1 MRSFESITQG
11 LRSIF
16 ENKLR
21 SSLTLLG
28 IMIGIAAVLA
38 MVSISDGARAIIL
51 EDIERFGGS
60 SQFMMFR
67 TSMIQK
73 NGRWVR
79 NSSPE
84 YFVYDDVLAIERECP
99 SVEIVIPRIPQWWG
113 TRITTGEGS
122 SARETRAGY
131 QGVTP
136 AMMEG
141 MAWYPEVGRFVE
153 ESDKVD
159 WNRAAILGQTVVNE
173 LFGEEDPLG
182 HEIRVNEERFLVVG
196 TMQHRGKSIQ
206 YGWDL
211 DNTVMMPLW
220 TAQQRFNG
228 TDEIRMLAVQ
238 AHSTD
243 KLLDAMGEVDALMDR
258 RHNGDEFYRTWAP
271 GTSNLEFVEKLRLT
285 LTWVLGI
292 IAGFSLFI
300 GGVGIM
306 NIMLVSVTERTREIG
321 LRKALGGRRTDILLQ
336 FLIEAAALCVT
347 GGLLGL
353 VLGIGFGWSVAE
365 VISTPQVGGFIG
377 PLMGLRGDWVAWP
390 FSVSVPWII
399 VSMLVSVAIGVF
411 FGLYPAWKAA
421 RLTPVDA
428 LRHQ

>member
-1 MRSFESITQG
+1 M
-11 LRSIF
+11 
-16 ENKLR
+16 
-21 SSLTLLG
+21 
-28 IMIGIAAVLA
+28 
-38 MVSISDGARAIIL
+38 
-51 EDIERFGGS
+51 
-60 SQFMMFR
+60 
-67 TSMIQK
+67 
-73 NGRWVR
+73 
-79 NSSPE
+79 
-84 YFVYDDVLAIERECP
+84 
-99 SVEIVIPRIPQWWG
+99 
-113 TRITTGEGS
+113 
-122 SARETRAGY
+122 
-131 QGVTP
+131 
-136 AMMEG
+136 
-141 MAWYPEVGRFVE
+141 GRFVQ
-153 ESDKVD
+153 ESDQVD

-173 LFGEEDPLG
+173 LFGDENPLG
-182 HEIRVNEERFLVVG
+182 TEIRVNEQRFLVVG

-220 TAQQRFNG
+220 TAQERFSG
-228 TDEIRMLAVQ
+228 SDEIRMLAVK

-243 KLLDAMGEVDALMDR
+243 KLLDAMAEVDSLMDR
-258 RHNGDEFYRTWAP
+258 RHRGDDFYRKWAP
-271 GTSNLEFVEKLRLT
+271 GTANLEFVEKLRLT

-347 GGLLGL
+347 GGTLGL
-353 VLGIGFGWSVAE
+353 ILGVGFGWSVAK

-377 PLMGLRGDWVAWP
+377 PLMGLQGDWVAWP

-399 VSMLVSVAIGVF
+399 ISMLASVAIGVF

-421 RLTPVDA
+421 RLAPVDA

>member
-11 LRSIF
+11 LRAIF

-28 IMIGIAAVLA
+28 IMIGVAAVLG
-38 MVSISDGARAIIL
+38 MVSISDGARAIIV

-67 TSMIQK
+67 TSMVQK
-73 NGRWVR
+73 GGRWVR
-79 NSSPE
+79 NNSPE
-84 YFVYDDVLAIERECP
+84 YFDYDDVLAIERECP
-99 SVEIVIPRIPQWWG
+99 SVELVIPRIPAWFG
-113 TRITTGEGS
+113 IRISTGEGAD
-122 SARETRAGY
+122 ARETRSGY

-136 AMMEG
+136 SMMEG
-141 MAWYPEVGRFVE
+141 MAWYPELGRFVE

-159 WNRAAILGQTVVNE
+159 WNRAAILGQTVVND
-173 LFGEEDPLG
+173 LFGSENPIG
-182 HEIRVNEERFLVVG
+182 HEIRVNDERFVVVG

-211 DNTVMMPLW
+211 DATVIMPLW
-220 TAQQRFNG
+220 TAQRRFNG

-238 AHSTD
+238 AKDTGV
-243 KLLDAMGEVDALMDR
+243 LLDAMGEVDALMSR
-258 RHNGDEFYRTWAP
+258 RHSGDQFYRTWSP
-271 GTSNLEFVEKLRLT
+271 GTSNLEFVEKLRMT
-285 LTWVLGI
+285 LTWVLGT

-321 LRKALGGRRTDILLQ
+321 LRKALGGRRSDILLQ
-336 FLIEAAALCVT
+336 FLIEAATLCVT
-347 GGLLGL
+347 GGLFGL
-353 VLGIGFGWSVAE
+353 VLGIGFGWSVAK
-365 VISTPQVGGFIG
+365 VISFPAVGNFIG
-377 PLMGLRGDWVAWP
+377 PLMGLRGDWVSWP
-390 FSVSVPWII
+390 FSVSGPWI
-399 VSMLVSVAIGVF
+399 VASMLVSVVIGVF

-421 RLTPVDA
+421 WLAPVEA

>member
-1 MRSFESITQG
+1 MRSIESITQG
-11 LRSIF
+11 LRAIF

-28 IMIGIAAVLA
+28 IMIGVAAVLA
-38 MVSISDGARAIIL
+38 MVSISDGARAIIV

-60 SQFMMFR
+60 AQFMMFR
-67 TSMIQK
+67 TGMIQK

-79 NSSPE
+79 NNSPE
-84 YFVYDDVLAIERECP
+84 YFDYNDVLAIERECP

-113 TRITTGEGS
+113 TRITTGEGAN
-122 SARETRAGY
+122 ARETRAGY

-141 MAWYPEVGRFVE
+141 MEWYPEVGRFVE

-159 WNRAAILGQTVVNE
+159 WNRAAILGQTVVTE
-173 LFGEEDPLG
+173 LFGSEDPLG
-182 HEIRVNEERFLVVG
+182 AEIRVNDERFDVVG
-196 TMQHRGKSIQ
+196 TMEHRGKSIQ

-211 DNTVMMPLW
+211 DNTVIMPMW

-228 TDEIRMLAVQ
+228 SDEIRMLAVQ
-238 AHSTD
+238 ANNTD
-243 KLLDAMGEVDALMDR
+243 QLLGAMGEVEALMDR
-258 RHNGDEFYRTWAP
+258 RHNGDEFYRTWSP

-321 LRKALGGRRTDILLQ
+321 LRKALGGRRTDILIQ
-336 FLIEAAALCVT
+336 FLIEAASLCVV
-347 GGLLGL
+347 GGVFGL
-353 VLGIGFGWSVAE
+353 VLGIGFGWSVAKL
-365 VISTPQVGGFIG
+365 ISTPQVGGFIG

-390 FSVSVPWII
+390 FSVSGPWII
-399 VSMLVSVAIGVF
+399 ASMLVSVAIGVF

>member
-11 LRSIF
+11 LRAIF

-28 IMIGIAAVLA
+28 IMIGVAAVLA
-38 MVSISDGARAIIL
+38 MVSISDGARAIIV

-67 TSMIQK
+67 TSMVQK
-73 NGRWVR
+73 GGRWVR
-79 NSSPE
+79 NNSPE
-84 YFVYDDVLAIERECP
+84 YFDYEDVLAIERECP

-113 TRITTGEGS
+113 TRITTGEGAD
-122 SARETRAGY
+122 ARETRAGY

-136 AMMEG
+136 SMMEG
-141 MAWYPEVGRFVE
+141 MAWYPELGRFVE

-159 WNRAAILGQTVVNE
+159 WNRAAILGQTIVND
-173 LFGEEDPLG
+173 LFGSENPIG
-182 HEIRVNEERFLVVG
+182 HEIRVNDERFVVVG
-196 TMQHRGKSIQ
+196 TMEHRGKSIQ

-211 DNTVMMPLW
+211 DATVIMPLW
-220 TAQQRFNG
+220 TAQRRFNG

-238 AHSTD
+238 ANDTGV
-243 KLLDAMGEVDALMDR
+243 LLDAMGEVDALMSR
-258 RHNGDEFYRTWAP
+258 RHNGDQFYRTWSP
-271 GTSNLEFVEKLRLT
+271 GTSNLEFVEKLRMT
-285 LTWVLGI
+285 LTWVLGT

-321 LRKALGGRRTDILLQ
+321 LRKALGGRRSDILLQ
-336 FLIEAAALCVT
+336 FLIEAATLCVT
-347 GGLLGL
+347 GGLFGL
-353 VLGIGFGWSVAE
+353 VVGIGFGWSVAK
-365 VISTPQVGGFIG
+365 VISFPAVGSFIG

-390 FSVSVPWII
+390 FSVSGPWI
-399 VSMLVSVAIGVF
+399 VASMLVSVVIGVF

-421 RLTPVDA
+421 CLAPVEA